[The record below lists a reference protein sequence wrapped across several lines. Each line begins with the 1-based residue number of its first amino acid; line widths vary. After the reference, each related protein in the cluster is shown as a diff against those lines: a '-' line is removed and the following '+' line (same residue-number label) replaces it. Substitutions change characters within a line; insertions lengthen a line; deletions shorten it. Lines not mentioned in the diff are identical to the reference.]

1 MPVSLEGCQAV
12 ADCKEAALKLF
23 EVDSNAPGGG
33 GTHLFHERHSDLK
46 SCAAALSTA
55 TRGFSQVVE
64 LVDSAKSNLIPNIR
78 SSYREFV
85 PRILVALGLPQAEA
99 ELLCR
104 HRLQKVK
111 LARRREKAVNI
122 DGSLCLVVTGPGSAV
137 PPVTY
142 SLRRTTDLRKVI
154 DLHAA
159 SIHKDPKELRFLAKA
174 ARKRCVRGG
183 AGVGTREVASG
194 MTADLLGLG
203 DGDQIEV
210 YEGGCSVLHD
220 GSDAPSVCS
229 QQASGCNAAEDAFSS
244 DAPLT
249 SPSGVRR
256 KRGGDDGSFCSQS
269 QVAQT
274 RRWHL
279 TNGTCAGCAQAPSQ
293 PLLDSD
299 MSVDALV
306 VDVCNVP
313 LDTARSQGTASD
325 ATLEQAEFRHAEAAT
340 QLSAAK
346 SHVDKVE
353 FRLSETVK
361 DLTAGNDAFDQT
373 ELLYE
378 EAPKEL
384 ANLEAAAVAA
394 PVTDDIGEPAAHGS
408 LLGARSSKPPVS
420 ARIRRLPPRRRKR
433 HQPERLLVP
442 AGTQGIIRI
451 LAGCAEVRISGGGRR
466 FMISE
471 GDTLGLSCRDVRAH
485 VLQAVD
491 RSGAAVLLMTLR

>member
-104 HRLQKVK
+104 HRLEKVK
-111 LARRREKAVNI
+111 LARRRGTAVNI
-122 DGSLCLVVTGPGSAV
+122 DGCLHLVVTGPGSN

-142 SLRRTTDLRKVI
+142 SLRCTTDLRKVI

-159 SIHKDPKELRFLAKA
+159 RIHRDPKELRFLAKA
-174 ARKRCVRGG
+174 ARKRYARGG

-194 MTADLLGLG
+194 MTAGRLGLR
-203 DGDQIEV
+203 DGHHIEV
-210 YEGGCSVLHD
+210 YDVGCSVLPD

-229 QQASGCNAAEDAFSS
+229 QQSSGRNAAEDAFES

-249 SPSGVRR
+249 SPSSVRR

-269 QVAQT
+269 QAAQT
-274 RRWHL
+274 RRRRL
-279 TNGTCAGCAQAPSQ
+279 TNGTCAGRAQAPSR
-293 PLLDSD
+293 PLSDSD